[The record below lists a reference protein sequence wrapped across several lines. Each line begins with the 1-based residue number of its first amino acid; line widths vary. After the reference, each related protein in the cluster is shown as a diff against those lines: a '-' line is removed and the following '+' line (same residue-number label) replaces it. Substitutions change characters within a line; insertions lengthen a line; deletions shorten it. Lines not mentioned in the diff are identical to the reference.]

1 MAKGLRKESGGQGA
15 ALCSSLLTTMRVRF
29 KMDGGFVY
37 LPARSEPTTIDTD
50 DLPAEEA
57 EELGHLIEAAGLFE
71 LPETSSPPRGAAD
84 YLRYTISATT
94 PEHSH
99 TVHLTDPIEDPHLQ
113 ALVEYLETQTN

>member
-1 MAKGLRKESGGQGA
+1 
-15 ALCSSLLTTMRVRF
+15 MRVRF

-37 LPARSEPTTIDTD
+37 LPARSKPTTIDTE

-57 EELGHLIEAAGLFE
+57 EELVRLIEAAGFFE
-71 LPETSSPPRGAAD
+71 LPETSSPPGGAAD